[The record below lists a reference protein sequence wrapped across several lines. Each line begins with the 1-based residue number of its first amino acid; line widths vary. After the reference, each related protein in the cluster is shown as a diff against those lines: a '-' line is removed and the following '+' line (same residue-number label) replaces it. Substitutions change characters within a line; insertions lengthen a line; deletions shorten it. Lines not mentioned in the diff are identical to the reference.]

1 MLTAVVRVLYRA
13 LEDLL
18 LRLSRARFAINEAI
32 IWCQATLRSAV
43 AVKAAAGCTLEVEL
57 GGHVPTVMALAT
69 NGNEAR

>member
-1 MLTAVVRVLYRA
+1 MLTAVGRVRHRA

-32 IWCQATLRSAV
+32 IWCQETLRSAV
-43 AVKAAAGCTLEVEL
+43 AVKAAGGCPLEVEL
-57 GGHVPTVMALAT
+57 GGHVLTVMALAT